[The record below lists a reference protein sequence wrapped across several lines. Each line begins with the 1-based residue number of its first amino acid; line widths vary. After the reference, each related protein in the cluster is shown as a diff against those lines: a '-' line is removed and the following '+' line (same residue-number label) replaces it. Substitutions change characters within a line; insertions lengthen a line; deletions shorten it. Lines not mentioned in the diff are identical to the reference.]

1 MTRPTA
7 SLDFDPLLAS
17 LLPSLEGYVPVKMT
31 LEQLGHFRQLSH
43 VSREALIGDAP
54 VRCTDFSIPGYQG
67 AEIGVSVIARKD
79 HAVPGPAV
87 YHIHGGGMVMGTR
100 FAGAK
105 PLVDWA
111 LQHDAVCVTVEY
123 RLAPE
128 HPAPI
133 PVEDCYAGLQWMVA
147 NADMLRFDPRQLVIF
162 GGSGG
167 GGLAAGTTLLARDRQ
182 GPQLLGQLLQCP
194 MLDDRNET
202 ASALRYEGVGV
213 WDRISNLT
221 AWRAVL
227 GDRCGGP
234 DVSPYSAP
242 ARASNLRGLPPTF
255 IDVGGA
261 ETFRD
266 EAVAYARGIL
276 AAGGEC
282 ELHVW
287 GGAFHGFY
295 DIAPQSDLAQA
306 CIAARGSWLARMFAR
321 GGQRQSTAEAASNA
335 SEVPLK

>member
-1 MTRPTA
+1 MTRPNA
-7 SLDFDPLLAS
+7 SPDFDPQLAA

-31 LEQLGHFRQLSH
+31 LEQLEHFRALSR
-43 VSREALIGDAP
+43 VSREDLLGDAK
-54 VRCTDFSIPGYQG
+54 VHCVDHRIPGYQG
-67 AEIGVSVIARKD
+67 AEITVSVITRQD
-79 HAVPGPAV
+79 HATPGPAV
-87 YHIHGGGMVMGTR
+87 YFIHGGGMVMGTR

-111 LQHDAVCVTVEY
+111 LRHDAVCVTVEY

-128 HPAPI
+128 HPAPTL
-133 PVEDCYAGLQWMVA
+133 VEDCYAGLEWMAA
-147 NADMLRFDPRQLVIF
+147 NAALLRFDPNQLVIF

-167 GGLAAGTTLLARDRQ
+167 GGLAAGTTLLARDRR
-182 GPQLLGQLLQCP
+182 GPRLLGQLLQCP

-202 ASALRYEGVGV
+202 ESAHRYDGVGV
-213 WDRISNLT
+213 WDRTSNLT

-227 GDRCGGP
+227 GDRLGGP
-234 DVSPYSAP
+234 DVSAYSAP
-242 ARASNLRGLPPTF
+242 ARATELRGLPPTF
-255 IDVGGA
+255 IDVAAG

-295 DIAPQSDLAQA
+295 DIAPQSDVARA
-306 CIAARGSWLARMFAR
+306 CIATRDAWLGRMFAR
-321 GGQRQSTAEAASNA
+321 GAAGRSA
-335 SEVPLK
+335 T

>member
-1 MTRPTA
+1 MSAHPIE
-7 SLDFDPLLAS
+7 FDPQLAA
-17 LLPSLEGYVPVKMT
+17 LLPALEGYVPRQMT
-31 LEQLGHFRQLSH
+31 LAQLEHFRGLSR
-43 VSREALIGDAP
+43 VTREDLIGDAK
-54 VRCTDFSIPGYQG
+54 VHCVDYSIPGYQG
-67 AEIGVSVIARKD
+67 AEITVSVIARQG
-79 HAVPGPAV
+79 HSVPGPAV
-87 YHIHGGGMVMGTR
+87 YFIHGGGMVMGTR

-111 LQHDAVCVTVEY
+111 LRHDAVCVTVEY

-128 HPAPI
+128 HPAPTL
-133 PVEDCYAGLQWMVA
+133 VEDCYAGLLWMAA
-147 NADMLRFDPRQLVIF
+147 NADRLRFDPKQLVIF

-182 GPQLLGQLLQCP
+182 GPKLLGQLLQCP

-202 ASALRYEGVGV
+202 ESARRYDGVGV
-213 WDRISNLT
+213 WDRTSNLT

-227 GDRCGGP
+227 GERCGGP

-242 ARASNLRGLPPTF
+242 ARATDLRGLPPTF
-255 IDVGGA
+255 IDVAAG

-276 AAGGEC
+276 DAGGEC

-295 DIAPQSDLAQA
+295 DIAPQSDVARA
-306 CIAARGSWLARMFAR
+306 CIATRDAWLGRMFAR
-321 GGQRQSTAEAASNA
+321 GAASGGTLP
-335 SEVPLK
+335 VP